1 MDFFPSFFF
10 LFFFE
15 RTGNMIIELGFQN
28 AVLISHS
35 NNLEVILFQDI
46 LRKNEKRK
54 VQNYVCNLV
63 FTP

>member
-1 MDFFPSFFF
+1 
-10 LFFFE
+10 
-15 RTGNMIIELGFQN
+15 MIIELGFQN
-28 AVLISHS
+28 VVPTSHS
-35 NNLEVILFQDI
+35 NNLEVILFRDI